1 VGQDLVNLCAND
13 VLVCGAR
20 PLYFLDFFGA
30 GRLRLEVAEQ
40 VIAGLVKSCKEN
52 GCSLV
57 GVETAELPGLYEDG
71 EYDLASAVVGV
82 VEKRKIIDG
91 RKIRRGDVLIGLP
104 SIGLHTNGYSLA
116 RAVLLEHFKP
126 NRHVDEFG
134 CTVGGELL
142 KVHRSYLNSVMAIWN
157 LYSIHPLSHITGG
170 GIEGK
175 SFSQELLKVS
185 ALSRP
190 ETV

>member
-1 VGQDLVNLCAND
+1 M
-13 VLVCGAR
+13 LVCGAR

-57 GVETAELPGLYEDG
+57 GGETAELPGLYEDG
-71 EYDLASAVVGV
+71 EYDLAGVVVGV

-104 SIGLHTNGYSLA
+104 STGLTPTAIPSPVWFCWSTSKRIDTLTSSAVPSA
-116 RAVLLEHFKP
+116 R
-126 NRHVDEFG
+126 
-134 CTVGGELL
+134 
-142 KVHRSYLNSVMAIWN
+142 
-157 LYSIHPLSHITGG
+157 
-170 GIEGK
+170 
-175 SFSQELLKVS
+175 SF
-185 ALSRP
+185 
-190 ETV
+190 